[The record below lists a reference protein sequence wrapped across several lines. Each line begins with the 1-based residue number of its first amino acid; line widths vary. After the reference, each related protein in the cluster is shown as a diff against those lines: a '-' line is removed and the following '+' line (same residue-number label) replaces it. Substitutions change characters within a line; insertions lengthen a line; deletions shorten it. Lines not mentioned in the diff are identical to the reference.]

1 MPLPR
6 NSAWTTGFLPFPFSA
21 GTANFN
27 SGGTLPLLPL
37 DVENILRNPSP
48 FVSQSCESTAR
59 ENCRSA
65 SMAHYKR
72 TFGHSTSSA
81 RRAHSAFSG
90 RHGNEGFFMPFH
102 FQNLPDATQSGQF
115 EKLCRSKSF
124 RIERITSSGQPRI
137 NSGTIRRGMN
147 GCLFFRAG
155 QSSAFKIQKRHFI
168 LPRVIG
174 L

>member
-48 FVSQSCESTAR
+48 FVSQSCESTAH

-65 SMAHYKR
+65 STAHHKR

-90 RHGNEGFFMPFH
+90 RHGNDGFFMRFH
-102 FQNLPDATQSGQF
+102 FQNLPDATQGAVRQ
-115 EKLCRSKSF
+115 LCRSKSF
-124 RIERITSSGQPRI
+124 RIERITSSGQSSPHKFC
-137 NSGTIRRGMN
+137 TIRRGMN
-147 GCLFFRAG
+147 GCLFFRVG
-155 QSSAFKIQKRHFI
+155 NHLPSRSRRDTSSCH
-168 LPRVIG
+168 G
-174 L
+174 